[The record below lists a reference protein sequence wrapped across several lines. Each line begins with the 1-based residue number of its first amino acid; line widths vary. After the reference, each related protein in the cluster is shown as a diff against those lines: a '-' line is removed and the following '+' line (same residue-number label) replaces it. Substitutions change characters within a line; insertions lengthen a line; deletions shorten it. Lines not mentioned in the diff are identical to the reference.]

1 MIPTIAAAPGGTRKE
16 PSMDVVEIIVIACC
30 VLGILL
36 GLASCLVQMAAGK
49 HKPERFIYPSE
60 KEIDRWA

>member
-1 MIPTIAAAPGGTRKE
+1 
-16 PSMDVVEIIVIACC
+16 MDVVKIIVIGCC

-49 HKPERFIYPSE
+49 PK
-60 KEIDRWA
+60 KKIDKWA